1 MQSTKKAPARR
12 EDGVAPS
19 NEESASTGSPAAQQN
34 PLQQVITTD
43 EGKNTKYNLCSDLW
57 VLAICLPAVLSDL
70 SGLIAF
76 NHFFPFTP
84 RFHFPFDSHMKYL
97 LCFTYIMLFY
107 CAFISSLFISHKLLC
122 FCFRLLFC
130 FTLLTASD
138 RNGGRSSKQRE
149 QGKTRDSKWLAH
161 SQDC

>member
-1 MQSTKKAPARR
+1 MQSTKKAPPRR

-19 NEESASTGSPAAQQN
+19 NEESASTGSPAALQN
-34 PLQQVITTD
+34 LLQQVITTD
-43 EGKNTKYNLCSDLW
+43 EGKNTKYKLCSAQIYGYWQFVFLLCFVW
-57 VLAICLPAVLSDL
+57 SVWSNSLLSL
-70 SGLIAF
+70 
-76 NHFFPFTP
+76 FPFTP

-122 FCFRLLFC
+122 FCFR

-138 RNGGRSSKQRE
+138 WNGGRSSKQRE
-149 QGKTRDSKWLAH
+149 QGKTRDSKWLIY
-161 SQDC
+161 SQDG